1 MFSQKTLKLINDAA
15 LEEYENAK
23 KNWGEKYHNMHEAWA
38 VLHEEVGEVKR
49 DYKALRNQEKWLWKS
64 ITKNTDPDI
73 RLMMELAEQAKHLAM
88 EACQVAAVCKKMLE
102 GAK

>member
-1 MFSQKTLKLINDAA
+1 MFAEKTPGLITQVIDAE
-15 LEEYENAK
+15 LENAK
-23 KNWGEKYHNMHEAWA
+23 KRFGDRYHNMHEAWA

-49 DYKALRNQEKWLWKS
+49 DYKALKNQEKWLWIS
-64 ITKNTDPDI
+64 ITRNRAADI
-73 RLMMELAEQAKHLAM
+73 RLIMELAEQAKHLAM